1 MARPGGK
8 GDVTKKL
15 REAACDRA
23 AAIVSGVFADPAA
36 EHKAA

>member
-15 REAACDRA
+15 SEAACDRV
-23 AAIVSGVFADPAA
+23 AAIVSGVFADT